1 MTSGSGKRCPA
12 ITFVAFSKRPKDGA
26 TQAMHV
32 PIRTFMTWRPLLK
45 FFQ

>member
-1 MTSGSGKRCPA
+1 MTSGSGKRCRD

-26 TQAMHV
+26 KQAMHV
-32 PIRTFMTWRPLLK
+32 QIGTFMTWRPLLK